1 MTQHIELLR
10 ELRYSCGTVS
20 FTLVHFDNEQSPVQI
35 AMPFFALEDIVKFL
49 ATEVPEIRKVHQ
61 DWLEFER
68 SRLSDVRDTD
78 QPNGLSQGML
88 LASV

>member
-10 ELRYSCGTVS
+10 ELRYSSGTVS
-20 FTLVHFDNEQSPVQI
+20 FTLAHFDNEQSSIQI

-49 ATEVPEIRKVHQ
+49 ANEIPEIRKVHQ
-61 DWLEFER
+61 DWLEFEK
-68 SRLSDVRDTD
+68 SRQMGLIEVD
-78 QPNGLSQGML
+78 QPKDEKQGML

>member
-1 MTQHIELLR
+1 
-10 ELRYSCGTVS
+10 
-20 FTLVHFDNEQSPVQI
+20 
-35 AMPFFALEDIVKFL
+35 MPFFALEDIVKFL